1 MDVLEGK
8 WKQIQGQA
16 RQWWSKLTH
25 RNPYG
30 ANGKLEPFVGILQE
44 KYGYT
49 REAAEE
55 EFRRRKAQF
64 EAGKPKHKKNA
75 G

>member
-16 RQWWSKLTH
+16 RQWWSELTSQ
-25 RNPYG
+25 NLYG
-30 ANGKLEPFVGILQE
+30 AGAKLEPFVSILQE

-55 EFRRRKAQF
+55 EYNRRKAQF
-64 EAGKPKHKKNA
+64 EAAKPKHK
-75 G
+75 